1 MGALVLP
8 HGLFDADGACH
19 REVWLRPLVGAD
31 ELRMLD
37 AALGVDRADQLLR
50 AGVARVG
57 AFDELDDDALGALT
71 RGDRAFLLLRL
82 WASEHGERATL
93 VVRCANPDCGARAD
107 LDVHLADLAPE
118 GAEPPREQ
126 FVVDTPAGPY
136 TLREPTAALDAS
148 VAEAGGD
155 RATRAARLWAGL
167 VVSTPDG
174 GELAP
179 EGWPSLPLPVRAAL
193 AAGLA
198 SASRAPDLLFV
209 ARCPSCSA
217 ALELALDPLRLFE
230 RRQGLAEDR
239 LLAEVHC
246 LAWYYH
252 WSQAE
257 ILGLTRAERWRYLD
271 LIRRQVEGRPLLDRE
286 S

>member
-8 HGLFDADGACH
+8 HGLFDADGDCH

-31 ELRMLD
+31 EVRMLD
-37 AALGVDRADQLLR
+37 AAMGVERADRLLS
-50 AGVARVG
+50 AGVARLG
-57 AFDELDDDALGALT
+57 EFEELDASALAALT
-71 RGDRAFLLLRL
+71 RGDRAFLLLRI
-82 WASEHGERATL
+82 WAQEHGERATL
-93 VVRCANPDCGARAD
+93 VVRCANPDCAQRAD
-107 LDVHLADLAPE
+107 LDVHMAELAPE
-118 GAEPPREQ
+118 GVEPPREQ
-126 FVVDTPAGPY
+126 FSVATPAGPY
-136 TLREPTAALDAS
+136 ILREPTAALDAA
-148 VAEAGGD
+148 VADGD
-155 RATRAARLWAGL
+155 RATRVARLWAGL
-167 VVSTPDG
+167 VIATPG
-174 GELAP
+174 GGTLAP
-179 EGWPSLPLPVRAAL
+179 EDWPTLPLPVRAAL

-198 SASRAPDLLFV
+198 TASRAPDLLFFS
-209 ARCPSCSA
+209 RCPSCAA
-217 ALELALDPLRLFE
+217 ALELVLDPLRLFE
-230 RRQGLAEDR
+230 RREGLAEDR